1 MRSLTGIPH
10 SLALLLQIFHM
21 MKDKR
26 HFEQQHGS
34 PADSAGSSDASDADP
49 AGKQEG
55 ADGAQGDLNECAENG
70 NRNLSHP
77 SAVSLETV
85 GKTGKCINQSHDG
98 KIGCSFTDDFRSAV
112 SSDKQ
117 GNEMASGYHDCQTDQ
132 DAVAEFHGDTCQEAF
147 SDSVRFFSAA
157 VLGNTCGDC
166 RGDPLF
172 GNQREAVYSADR
184 VEGGDCADPEK
195 IDL

>member
-1 MRSLTGIPH
+1 MIPH
-10 SLALLLQIFHM
+10 SLVLLLQIFHM

-34 PADSAGSSDASDADP
+34 PADSAGSRDASDADP

-85 GKTGKCINQSHDG
+85 GKTGKCVKLPHPIAEQYGWGFCVPGPLSLPGHPECIWMIHTHSAFAAQADTHMSSIRLTG
-98 KIGCSFTDDFRSAV
+98 ILVFRNSL
-112 SSDKQ
+112 SS
-117 GNEMASGYHDCQTDQ
+117 
-132 DAVAEFHGDTCQEAF
+132 
-147 SDSVRFFSAA
+147 
-157 VLGNTCGDC
+157 
-166 RGDPLF
+166 
-172 GNQREAVYSADR
+172 
-184 VEGGDCADPEK
+184 
-195 IDL
+195 